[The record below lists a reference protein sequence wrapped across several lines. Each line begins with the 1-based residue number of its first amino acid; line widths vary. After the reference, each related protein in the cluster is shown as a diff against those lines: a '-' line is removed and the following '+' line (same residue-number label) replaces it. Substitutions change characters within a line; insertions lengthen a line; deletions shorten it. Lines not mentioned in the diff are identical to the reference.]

1 MTIIRRMLI
10 SYQNHSAPNEVQPF
24 FSPDLIRAVHW
35 NLFLVLTAASGFTRI
50 LSIPFYFVVCI
61 CFVFGLQITIRNLC
75 EKVLR
80 MGHSWYWAEKKWFVL
95 FLKFTTFVFDI
106 LFFGGIIWWNCFSAN
121 GRKKLKLYHRLEQ
134 LKDIYFI
141 HTKTCTIPNVETNLL
156 LFEMLLMHQIYSV
169 LSWNWSLLCK
179 KMRKSNEIVRMI
191 PKEKIWKLYGQRKLT
206 IQAKKE
212 KRIEKK
218 RILSKIWKSI
228 CLYCHC
234 KQYEKKWNLQTI

>member
-1 MTIIRRMLI
+1 MKCDRF
-10 SYQNHSAPNEVQPF
+10 F
-24 FSPDLIRAVHW
+24 FSGFDQGGPLKFISGSNGSLWFYSHFIDSLLFCRMHLFCLRFA
-35 NLFLVLTAASGFTRI
+35 NNDSEFMREGFANGTFLVLSRKI
-50 LSIPFYFVVCI
+50 MI
-61 CFVFGLQITIRNLC
+61 CFIS
-75 EKVLR
+75 KVYDFR
-80 MGHSWYWAEKKWFVL
+80 FWYPFFRGHYLIEL
-95 FLKFTTFVFDI
+95 
-106 LFFGGIIWWNCFSAN
+106 FSAN

-156 LFEMLLMHQIYSV
+156 LFELLLMHQIYSV
-169 LSWNWSLLCK
+169 LSWNWRLLCK

>member
-80 MGHSWYWAEKKWFVL
+80 MGHFWYWAEKKWFVL
-95 FLKFTTFVFDI
+95 FLKFTTFVFDN
-106 LFFGGIIWWNCFSAN
+106 LFFGGIILWYFFWPMGVKSWNCIIALNNWNMYTS
-121 GRKKLKLYHRLEQ
+121 
-134 LKDIYFI
+134 FI
-141 HTKTCTIPNVETNLL
+141 QKHALPQTL
-156 LFEMLLMHQIYSV
+156 
-169 LSWNWSLLCK
+169 
-179 KMRKSNEIVRMI
+179 
-191 PKEKIWKLYGQRKLT
+191 
-206 IQAKKE
+206 
-212 KRIEKK
+212 KRIYC
-218 RILSKIWKSI
+218 
-228 CLYCHC
+228 CLKCFC
-234 KQYEKKWNLQTI
+234 WIK